1 MKGVVGDVNDPQFM
15 AKKIQQASKTG
26 NAQVICSG
34 RTSDK
39 EQVTQSNNIAP
50 IHASFAAHGAGLDS
64 LERLHQELSNGW
76 LLGDPRGVAGR
87 REKHVAVHDH
97 SLVFDKH
104 AVGMVFVSVK
114 PVHAHAVGL

>member
-1 MKGVVGDVNDPQFM
+1 MFGDVDDTQFV

-76 LLGDPRGVAGR
+76 LLGDPRGMTGYWK
-87 REKHVAVHDH
+87 EHVAVHDH